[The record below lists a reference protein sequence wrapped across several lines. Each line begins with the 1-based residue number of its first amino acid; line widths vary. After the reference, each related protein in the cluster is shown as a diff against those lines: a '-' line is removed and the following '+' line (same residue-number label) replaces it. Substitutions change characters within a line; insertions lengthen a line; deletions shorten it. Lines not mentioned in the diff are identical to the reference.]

1 MAVIIL
7 SGAIGAGKSALTTLL
22 AYELGAKPF
31 YENVAHNP
39 VLPLFYK
46 DPKKYAFLLQVFFL
60 NTRYKSI
67 KQALVDDNNVLDR
80 SIYEDALF
88 FQMNADIGR
97 ATKEEVDTYYELLNT
112 MLNSLKNIPKNSPDL
127 LIHIKVSYDTMIKRI
142 RKRGREYEQIEYDS
156 TLVDYY
162 KRLLRYYKKWYQ
174 DYNESPKMVID
185 GDKYDFV
192 GNESDRNIVLGQIK
206 NTLAYCGK
214 LD

>member
-67 KQALVDDNNVLDR
+67 KQALVDDNNVLDT
-80 SIYEDALF
+80 
-88 FQMNADIGR
+88 G
-97 ATKEEVDTYYELLNT
+97 
-112 MLNSLKNIPKNSPDL
+112 
-127 LIHIKVSYDTMIKRI
+127 I
-142 RKRGREYEQIEYDS
+142 RPFY
-156 TLVDYY
+156 L
-162 KRLLRYYKKWYQ
+162 
-174 DYNESPKMVID
+174 
-185 GDKYDFV
+185 
-192 GNESDRNIVLGQIK
+192 
-206 NTLAYCGK
+206 
-214 LD
+214 